1 MASQLVDSQRLDG
14 PEGTRVQVLFYADH
28 SIRFRVYRTPM
39 VIEEAFLTG
48 NKQQNT
54 IVKLAPR
61 PSARRGIPDSFRI
74 LGMKAHLTG
83 DDGPCRV
90 CALLRGSLYDSAD
103 PNVPV
108 LPIEGC
114 EHHRGCTCRY
124 E

>member
-1 MASQLVDSQRLDG
+1 MATQLIDSQRVDS
-14 PEGTRVQVLFYADH
+14 PDGTRVQVLFYADH

-61 PSARRGIPDSFRI
+61 AVAGVPASFRA
-74 LGMKAHLTG
+74 LGIRAHLTG
-83 DDGPCRV
+83 EPNPCRT
-90 CALLRGSLYDSAD
+90 CAPLRGRQFDAED
-103 PNVPV
+103 PHAPGLPV
-108 LPIEGC
+108 AGC
-114 EHHRGCTCRY
+114 EQPRGCTCRY